1 MFLPER
7 FGTLRQEH
15 ILWYIH
21 FTKSSKKRNF
31 DVDGTFELSTHA
43 DSGLVGGIVVP
54 APSFRFS
61 FFGGDDVAPCK
72 NR

>member
-15 ILWYIH
+15 ILRYIH
-21 FTKSSKKRNF
+21 FIKFSKKRNF

-43 DSGLVGGIVVP
+43 DSGLVGSTVVP

-61 FFGGDDVAPCK
+61 FLGSNDDCSM
-72 NR
+72 